1 LKSFNLFDRFIYV
14 LIIVNVFAMVLES
27 HLSLR
32 VAYGTYF
39 HAFEF
44 ISILIFSAEYIYRVY
59 HAFVTEGKKVREHID
74 TMPGQFRL
82 STDELV
88 RECEELYAL
97 GVGAVN
103 LFGYSIEKDE
113 LASKSYDPAGLVQ
126 RAVRAIKKAVPELC
140 VQTDVALDPYT
151 THGHDGLV
159 INGEI
164 VNDESVEV
172 LCKMALSHA
181 EAGAD
186 WIAPSD
192 MMDGRVGAIRNALDV
207 QGFSQVGILAYSAK
221 YASCFYGPFRGALQ
235 SAPKSGDKKTYQMD
249 PANTR
254 EALREISLDLEEGA
268 DVVMIKPALTY
279 LDVISRVRDTF
290 DVPVAAYNVSG
301 EYAMVVAA
309 AEKGWLDRDRA
320 MMEMLLSIRRAGADM
335 ILTYFAKDAAAYLRA
350 DYGSYT

>member
-1 LKSFNLFDRFIYV
+1 MDCVYRPRR
-14 LIIVNVFAMVLES
+14 
-27 HLSLR
+27 LR
-32 VAYGTYF
+32 RAAPIRGLVRETELAPRQ
-39 HAFEF
+39 
-44 ISILIFSAEYIYRVY
+44 LIFPLI
-59 HAFVTEGKKVREHID
+59 VTEGNSVRDHIES
-74 TMPGQFRL
+74 MPGQFRL

-103 LFGYSIEKDE
+103 LFGYSEEKDE
-113 LASKSYDPAGLVQ
+113 LATKSYDSDGLVQ
-126 RAVRAIKKAVPELC
+126 RAIRTIKSAVPDLC

-159 INGEI
+159 IDGEI

-192 MMDGRVGAIRNALDV
+192 MMDGRIGAIRNALDV

-221 YASCFYGPFRGALQ
+221 YASSFYGPFRGALQ
-235 SAPKSGDKKTYQMD
+235 SAPKSGNKKTYQMD
-249 PANTR
+249 PANIR
-254 EALREISLDLEEGA
+254 EALKEIALDLEEGA
-268 DVVMIKPALTY
+268 DVVMIKPALCY
-279 LDVISRVRDTF
+279 LDVISRVREAF
-290 DVPVAAYNVSG
+290 DAPVAAYNVSG

-309 AEKGWLDRDRA
+309 AEKGWVDRDSA

-335 ILTYFAKDAAAYLRA
+335 ILTYFAKDAAALLRA
-350 DYGSYT
+350 DYGSFR

>member
-1 LKSFNLFDRFIYV
+1 MDLVYRPRRLRRSASIRGLVRETELSPRQLIYP
-14 LIIVNVFAMVLES
+14 M
-27 HLSLR
+27 
-32 VAYGTYF
+32 
-39 HAFEF
+39 
-44 ISILIFSAEYIYRVY
+44 
-59 HAFVTEGKKVREHID
+59 FVTEGKAVRECIE

-82 STDELV
+82 SIDELL

-97 GVGAVN
+97 GIGAVN

-113 LASKSYDPAGLVQ
+113 LGSMSYDSGGLIQ
-126 RAVRAIKKAVPELC
+126 RAVRAIKKTIPELC

-172 LCKMALSHA
+172 LCRMALSHA

-192 MMDGRVGAIRNALDV
+192 MMDGRVGAIRNALDG
-207 QGFSQVGILAYSAK
+207 QGFDGVGILAYSAK
-221 YASCFYGPFRGALQ
+221 YASCFYGPFRGALK
-235 SAPKSGDKKTYQMD
+235 SAPKSGDKKSYQMD

-254 EALREISLDLEEGA
+254 EALREISLDLDEGA
-268 DVVMIKPALTY
+268 DVVMIKPALCY

-290 DVPVAAYNVSG
+290 DVPIAAYNVSG
-301 EYAMVVAA
+301 EYAMVIAA
-309 AEKGWLDRDRA
+309 AEKGWIDKDRA

-335 ILTYFAKDAAAYLRA
+335 ILTYFAKDAAVYLRA
-350 DYGSYT
+350 NFGSFS

>member
-1 LKSFNLFDRFIYV
+1 MDLVYRPRRLRRSASIRGLVRETELSPRQLIYP
-14 LIIVNVFAMVLES
+14 M
-27 HLSLR
+27 
-32 VAYGTYF
+32 
-39 HAFEF
+39 
-44 ISILIFSAEYIYRVY
+44 
-59 HAFVTEGKKVREHID
+59 FVTEGKAVRECIE

-82 STDELV
+82 SIDELL

-97 GVGAVN
+97 GIGAIN

-113 LASKSYDPAGLVQ
+113 RGSMSYDSGGLIQ
-126 RAVRAIKKAVPELC
+126 RAVRDIKKTIPELC

-172 LCKMALSHA
+172 LCRMALSHA

-192 MMDGRVGAIRNALDV
+192 MMDGRVGAIRNALDG
-207 QGFSQVGILAYSAK
+207 QGFNGVGILAYSAK
-221 YASCFYGPFRGALQ
+221 YASCFYGPFRGALK
-235 SAPKSGDKKTYQMD
+235 SAPKSGDKKSYQMD

-254 EALREISLDLEEGA
+254 EALREISLDLDEGA
-268 DVVMIKPALTY
+268 DVVMIKPALCY

-290 DVPVAAYNVSG
+290 DVPIAAYNVSG
-301 EYAMVVAA
+301 EYAMVIAA
-309 AEKGWLDRDRA
+309 AEKGWLDKDRA

-350 DYGSYT
+350 DFGSFS

>member
-1 LKSFNLFDRFIYV
+1 
-14 LIIVNVFAMVLES
+14 
-27 HLSLR
+27 
-32 VAYGTYF
+32 
-39 HAFEF
+39 
-44 ISILIFSAEYIYRVY
+44 
-59 HAFVTEGKKVREHID
+59 
-74 TMPGQFRL
+74 MPGQFRL

-103 LFGYSIEKDE
+103 LFGYSEEKDE
-113 LASKSYDPAGLVQ
+113 LATKSYDSDGLVQ
-126 RAVRAIKKAVPELC
+126 RAIRTIKSAVPDLC

-159 INGEI
+159 IDGEI

-192 MMDGRVGAIRNALDV
+192 MMDGRIGAIRNSLDV

-221 YASCFYGPFRGALQ
+221 YASSFYGPFRGALQ
-235 SAPKSGDKKTYQMD
+235 SAPKSGNKKTYQMD
-249 PANTR
+249 PANIR
-254 EALREISLDLEEGA
+254 EALKEIALDLEEGA
-268 DVVMIKPALTY
+268 DVVMIKPALCY
-279 LDVISRVRDTF
+279 LDVISRVREAF
-290 DVPVAAYNVSG
+290 DAPVAAYNVSG

-309 AEKGWLDRDRA
+309 AEKGWVDRDSA

-335 ILTYFAKDAAAYLRA
+335 ILTYFAKDAAALLRA
-350 DYGSYT
+350 DYGSFR

>member
-1 LKSFNLFDRFIYV
+1 MDLVYRPRRLRRSASIRGLVRETELSPRQLIYP
-14 LIIVNVFAMVLES
+14 M
-27 HLSLR
+27 
-32 VAYGTYF
+32 
-39 HAFEF
+39 
-44 ISILIFSAEYIYRVY
+44 
-59 HAFVTEGKKVREHID
+59 FVTEGKAVRECIE

-82 STDELV
+82 SIDELL

-97 GVGAVN
+97 GIGAVN

-113 LASKSYDPAGLVQ
+113 LGSMSYDSGGLIQ
-126 RAVRAIKKAVPELC
+126 RAVRAIKKTIPELC

-172 LCKMALSHA
+172 LCRMALSHA

-192 MMDGRVGAIRNALDV
+192 MMDGRVGAIRNALDG
-207 QGFSQVGILAYSAK
+207 QGFDGVGILAYSAK
-221 YASCFYGPFRGALQ
+221 YASCFYGPFRGALK
-235 SAPKSGDKKTYQMD
+235 SAPKSGDKKSYQMD

-254 EALREISLDLEEGA
+254 EALREISLDLDEGA
-268 DVVMIKPALTY
+268 DVVMIKPALCY
-279 LDVISRVRDTF
+279 LDLISRVRDTF
-290 DVPVAAYNVSG
+290 DVPIAAYNVSG
-301 EYAMVVAA
+301 EYAMVIAA
-309 AEKGWLDRDRA
+309 AEKGWIDKDRA

-335 ILTYFAKDAAAYLRA
+335 ILTYFAKDVAAYLRA
-350 DYGSYT
+350 DFGSFS

>member
-1 LKSFNLFDRFIYV
+1 MDLVYRPRRLRRTAPIRGLVRETELSPRQLIYP
-14 LIIVNVFAMVLES
+14 L
-27 HLSLR
+27 
-32 VAYGTYF
+32 
-39 HAFEF
+39 
-44 ISILIFSAEYIYRVY
+44 
-59 HAFVTEGKKVREHID
+59 FVTEGKSVRDHID
-74 TMPGQFRL
+74 SMPGQFLL

-88 RECEELYAL
+88 RECEGLYAL

-103 LFGYSIEKDE
+103 LFGYSEEKDE
-113 LASKSYDPAGLVQ
+113 LATKSYDSDGLVQ
-126 RAVRAIKKAVPELC
+126 RAIRTIKSAVPDLC

-159 INGEI
+159 IDGEI

-192 MMDGRVGAIRNALDV
+192 MMDGRIGAIRNALDV

-221 YASCFYGPFRGALQ
+221 YASSFYGPFRGALQ
-235 SAPKSGDKKTYQMD
+235 SAPKSGNKKTYQMD
-249 PANTR
+249 PANIR
-254 EALREISLDLEEGA
+254 EALKEIALDLEEGA
-268 DVVMIKPALTY
+268 DVVMIKPALCY
-279 LDVISRVRDTF
+279 LDVISRVREAF
-290 DVPVAAYNVSG
+290 DAPVAAYNVSG

-309 AEKGWLDRDRA
+309 AEKGWVDRDSA

-335 ILTYFAKDAAAYLRA
+335 ILTYFAKDAAALLRA
-350 DYGSYT
+350 DYGSFR

>member
-1 LKSFNLFDRFIYV
+1 MDLVYRPRRLRRSASIRGLVRETELSPRQLIYP
-14 LIIVNVFAMVLES
+14 M
-27 HLSLR
+27 
-32 VAYGTYF
+32 
-39 HAFEF
+39 
-44 ISILIFSAEYIYRVY
+44 
-59 HAFVTEGKKVREHID
+59 FVTEGKAVRECIE

-82 STDELV
+82 SIDELL

-97 GVGAVN
+97 GIGAVN

-113 LASKSYDPAGLVQ
+113 LGSMSYDSGGLIQ
-126 RAVRAIKKAVPELC
+126 RAVRAIKKTIPELC

-172 LCKMALSHA
+172 LCRMALSHA

-192 MMDGRVGAIRNALDV
+192 MMDGRVGAIRNALDG
-207 QGFSQVGILAYSAK
+207 QGFDGVGILAYSAK
-221 YASCFYGPFRGALQ
+221 YASCFYGPFRGALK
-235 SAPKSGDKKTYQMD
+235 SAPKSGDKKSYQMD

-254 EALREISLDLEEGA
+254 EALREISLDLDEGA
-268 DVVMIKPALTY
+268 DVVMIKPALCY

-290 DVPVAAYNVSG
+290 DVPIAAYNVSG
-301 EYAMVVAA
+301 EYAMVIAA
-309 AEKGWLDRDRA
+309 AEKGWLDKDRA

-350 DYGSYT
+350 DFGSFS

>member
-1 LKSFNLFDRFIYV
+1 MDLVYRPRRLRRSASIRGLVRETELSPRQLIYP
-14 LIIVNVFAMVLES
+14 M
-27 HLSLR
+27 
-32 VAYGTYF
+32 
-39 HAFEF
+39 
-44 ISILIFSAEYIYRVY
+44 
-59 HAFVTEGKKVREHID
+59 FVTEGKAVRECIE

-82 STDELV
+82 SIDELL

-97 GVGAVN
+97 GIGAVN

-113 LASKSYDPAGLVQ
+113 LGSMSYDSGGLIQ
-126 RAVRAIKKAVPELC
+126 RAVRAIKKTIPELC

-172 LCKMALSHA
+172 LCRMALSHA

-192 MMDGRVGAIRNALDV
+192 MMDGRVGAIRNALDG
-207 QGFSQVGILAYSAK
+207 QGFDGVGILAYSAK
-221 YASCFYGPFRGALQ
+221 YASCFYGPFRGALK
-235 SAPKSGDKKTYQMD
+235 SAPKSGDKKSYQMD

-254 EALREISLDLEEGA
+254 EALREISLDLDEGA
-268 DVVMIKPALTY
+268 DVVMIKPALCY

-290 DVPVAAYNVSG
+290 DVPIAAYNVSG
-301 EYAMVVAA
+301 EYAMVIAA
-309 AEKGWLDRDRA
+309 TEKGWLDKDRA

-350 DYGSYT
+350 DFGSFS